1 MTKTIAHASFEV
13 DIKERPSAFSCQ
25 SCFTLTSACFL
36 AVIHFFR
43 FQSHLFNFL
52 SDQEP
57 SRAMA
62 LSGGIPIRSLLVS
75 MLLVLAVQLLPTHQ
89 APLPQ
94 HFKTLSRDHV
104 IEWSDAPYLAR
115 IHLNSSHTCTGVMV
129 AQDVVV
135 TVYEDCLEGR

>member
-1 MTKTIAHASFEV
+1 MTFI
-13 DIKERPSAFSCQ
+13 D
-25 SCFTLTSACFL
+25 
-36 AVIHFFR
+36 
-43 FQSHLFNFL
+43 
-52 SDQEP
+52 
-57 SRAMA
+57 
-62 LSGGIPIRSLLVS
+62 GIPIRSLLA
-75 MLLVLAVQLLPTHQ
+75 LVLFVLFVQLLPTHQ

-104 IEWSDAPYLAR
+104 IGWSDAPYLAR